1 MCGRPRLARYRCGT
15 QGRSVEGLG
24 RVPGP
29 LPVHDDR
36 WPGVSLRQEQHIM
49 RKKQMRLIAKSGVFV
64 AYGFV
69 VLVAI
74 PSCTPITTVVTAP
87 TAAEGSTSASLKQSL
102 LKTGHQGTT
111 PWELKEEPTSLPDHF
126 EKDMDSYRKEAEKG
140 NAVGQ
145 YNLGQVYNQGLGVRE
160 DYTQAASW
168 YRKAAEQGHPKA
180 QYNLGYMYA
189 LGLGVPQDM
198 VQAYMWINIASDQGL
213 EKAIAIRDDFGNNLT
228 PAQLEEGQRLAREW
242 SAAHPQK

>member
-1 MCGRPRLARYRCGT
+1 
-15 QGRSVEGLG
+15 
-24 RVPGP
+24 
-29 LPVHDDR
+29 
-36 WPGVSLRQEQHIM
+36 
-49 RKKQMRLIAKSGVFV
+49 MRLIAKSGVFV

-74 PSCTPITTVVTAP
+74 PSCTPTATVVTAP
-87 TAAEGSTSASLKQSL
+87 TAEEEGSTSASLKQSL

-168 YRKAAEQGHPKA
+168 YRKAAEQGHAKA

-228 PAQLEEGQRLAREW
+228 PAQLEEGQRLVREW
-242 SAAHPQK
+242 SAVHPKK